1 MPISLIAAMAKN
13 RVIGR
18 DNQIP
23 WKIPGEQKLFRRYT
37 EGHTIVMGRKTYES
51 IGRPL
56 PMRTNVVLTRSK
68 NFHPPGCEVINDF
81 SIILENARKKD
92 IFVIGGEKIFELFL
106 PYTDSIYLS
115 ILQQEFEGDA
125 FFPEFPEA
133 DYQISQE
140 EEIEAVIP
148 YRFVLYLRKQQ
159 GV

>member
-1 MPISLIAAMAKN
+1 MPISLIASMAKN

-18 DNQIP
+18 NNQIP

-68 NFHPPGCEVINDF
+68 NYHPPGCEVINDF
-81 SIILENARKKD
+81 STILENAHEED
-92 IFVIGGEKIFELFL
+92 IFVIGGEKIFDLFL
-106 PYTDSIYLS
+106 PYADNIYLS
-115 ILQQEFEGDA
+115 ILQQEFEGDTW
-125 FFPEFPEA
+125 FPEFPEA
-133 DYQISQE
+133 DYQISRE

-148 YRFVLYLRKQQ
+148 YRFVHYRRKQQ
-159 GV
+159 GS